1 MPASPA
7 GASFAELLRSLRERA
22 GFTQEELAERS
33 GLTPHAISALERG
46 ARTRPYPHTV
56 RALGDGLGLTDA
68 EQAALRAAVPR
79 RSRGPAGDVVTS
91 APAGLRPSALPMP
104 PTALVGRE
112 VEVAELT
119 AQLGAADARVVTLT
133 GIGGVGKSRLAVEVA
148 ARAAAAFPDGVAW
161 VPLAALTDPTLVIP
175 AVGRGVGLAGGEG
188 MDTPAAVAGALRHAR
203 LLLVVDNCEHL
214 LDAVA
219 DLGELLERCPGVVL
233 LATSRAALRLRGEQE
248 HPVQP
253 LAVPRRSARAQEVA
267 GSPAGALFLAR
278 ARAVAPAFDVDEG
291 NATAVAQVCARLAG
305 IPLALELA
313 AAKVRLL
320 SPAVLLTRLDA
331 AMAGG
336 GQRDLPSRQR
346 TLTATLDWS
355 YQLLGDDAR
364 TLLRRLG
371 AFTGGF
377 DLDAVEAVAGD
388 GERDVLSCLA
398 VLVEHSL
405 VRVHPGGRYDLLEP
419 VAQYARSLLHDPER
433 DLVHAAHARHYL
445 ALAERAHD
453 GYACADQLHWL
464 ARVELDEDDAALAV
478 ERSLAR
484 GDLRT
489 AARLCWELQRY
500 WWFRQRVPFGRRL
513 TERVVAAAADRLA
526 AVPDAAGAADLAVAA
541 NAAGCLALAHDDPE
555 AAGGHWEVA
564 VDNGR
569 RVGDV
574 DVVAHA
580 SSGLALVAMIR
591 GDLAAAAGHLDV
603 ADEGAARGTRSCCA
617 WLLSMCAIWR
627 GTLLRAAGDEAGAV
641 RSTERG
647 LASARERGDRL
658 ALSMALAGLGHG
670 ALQAG
675 DLPEARR
682 RLEAGFEL
690 SYEVGDVLNVAHFA
704 QSLVVVEV
712 AAGEHECAA
721 TLAGAA
727 DALLEVSGSQGGS
740 YRLLSQQALDE
751 ACGQARRALG
761 EDAYDDAAD
770 RGRALE
776 LHELR
781 ERVVP
786 RSGRLRV
793 VEQRRAGA

>member
-1 MPASPA
+1 MPVSPP
-7 GASFAELLRSLRERA
+7 GASFAERLRTLRERA
-22 GFTQEELAERS
+22 GLTQEELAERS

-46 ARTRPYPHTV
+46 VRSRPYPHTV
-56 RALGDGLGLTDA
+56 RALSDGLGLTDG
-68 EQAALRAAVPR
+68 EQVTLRAAVPR
-79 RSRGPAGDVVTS
+79 RARGPADDVV
-91 APAGLRPSALPMP
+91 APAPSGLVPSALPVP
-104 PTALVGRE
+104 PSSLIGRE
-112 VEVAELT
+112 AEVAELT
-119 AQLGAADARVVTLT
+119 ARLAAADARIVTLT

-161 VPLAALTDPTLVIP
+161 VPLAAVTDPTLVIP
-175 AVGRGVGLAGGEG
+175 AVGRGVGLPGAEG
-188 MDTPAAVAGALRHAR
+188 MDTLAAVAGALQHAR

-214 LDAVA
+214 LDAVPE
-219 DLGELLERCPGVVL
+219 LGELLERCPGVVL

-278 ARAVAPAFDVDEG
+278 ARAVAPAFELDEG
-291 NATAVAQVCARLAG
+291 NAASVAQVCARLAG
-305 IPLALELA
+305 IPLAVELA

-320 SPAVLLTRLDA
+320 SPALLLTRLDA

-355 YQLLGDDAR
+355 YELLGDDER

-377 DLDAVEAVAGD
+377 DLDAVEAVAGG
-388 GERDVLSCLA
+388 GERDVLSSLA

-405 VRVHPGGRYDLLEP
+405 VVVHPGGRYGLLEP
-419 VAQYARSLLHDPER
+419 VAQYARSLLQDPER
-433 DLVHAAHARHYL
+433 DLVHRAHARHYL

-453 GYACADQLHWL
+453 GYACADQLSWL
-464 ARVELDEDDAALAV
+464 ARLEQDEDNAALAV

-489 AARLCWELQRY
+489 AAHLCWELQRF

-526 AVPDAAGAADLAVAA
+526 AEPGAAAAGDLAVAA
-541 NAAGCLALAHDDPE
+541 NAAGCLALAHDDPA
-555 AAGGHWEVA
+555 AAGRHWQVA
-564 VDNGR
+564 VDDGR
-569 RVGDV
+569 SVGDV

-580 SSGLALVAMIR
+580 SSGLALVAMIQ
-591 GDLAAAAGHLDV
+591 GDLAAAAEHLDV
-603 ADEGAARGTRSCCA
+603 ADEAAARGSRPCCA

-627 GTLLRAAGDEAGAV
+627 GTLLRAAGDEAGAA
-641 RSTERG
+641 RHTERG

-682 RLEAGFEL
+682 RLEAGLEL

-704 QSLVVVEV
+704 QSIAVVEV
-712 AAGEHECAA
+712 AAGEHERAA
-721 TLAGAA
+721 VLAGAA

-740 YRLLSQQALDE
+740 YRLLSQQTLDQ
-751 ACGQARRALG
+751 ACREARRALG
-761 EDAYDDAAD
+761 ADAYDDAAD

-781 ERVVP
+781 ERIVP
-786 RSGRLRV
+786 RAGRLRV